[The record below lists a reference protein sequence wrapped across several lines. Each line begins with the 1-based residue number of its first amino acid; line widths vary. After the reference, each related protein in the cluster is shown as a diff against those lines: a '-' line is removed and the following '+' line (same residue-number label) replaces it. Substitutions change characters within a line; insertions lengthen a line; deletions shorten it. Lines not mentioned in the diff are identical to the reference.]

1 MSNINEET
9 INIKP
14 QLRKTII
21 FEKKF
26 KINKYKIIL
35 YSLAFIT
42 ILINIIIPIIV
53 PIKYKNQ
60 IFITSSFKQTIFK
73 LINDSYNKIAYL
85 EKEIIKINEQKDKLI
100 FSQEINDKY
109 IKEQNYFCY
118 NPNIFYNKSI
128 EDKIKLIDINFKEI
142 KFNMFVY
149 QKFDIVSNYIIR
161 HKSWEKAHTSKMI
174 EALKYYSNKKN
185 IRKEEIYIIDIGSN
199 IGWYSFILGKY
210 GYKIIAFEPSKINN
224 YILKKNYCLNKELNL
239 TIINKGLYNE
249 EKKCNIYHRIKNEG
263 NGYINCEQK
272 QNLTNNFIKTG
283 DIILTKFSNYLHFFN
298 DKNLVLIKIDAEGSE
313 GKIFESGIELI
324 TKYHVPF
331 IFLEFTPSLL
341 KRHDTDPNQFLHL
354 FADNGYKFSTSD
366 FFNNHIPIEEIL
378 AKVNIQINLYLVYS
392 KLLD

>member
-9 INIKP
+9 IDIKP
-14 QLRKTII
+14 QFTKTIF

-42 ILINIIIPIIV
+42 ILINIIIPIIL

-73 LINDSYNKIAYL
+73 LINDSFNKISYL

-100 FSQEINDKY
+100 FSQEINDNY
-109 IKEQNYFCY
+109 IKEQNYFCN
-118 NPNIFYNKSI
+118 NPKIFYNKTI

-149 QKFDIVSNYIIR
+149 QNLDIVSNFIIR
-161 HKSWEKAHTSKMI
+161 YKSWEKAHTSKMI
-174 EALKYYSNKKN
+174 EALKYYSNNKN

-224 YILKKNYCLNKELNL
+224 YILKKNYCLNKEINL

-249 EKKCNIYHRIKNEG
+249 EKKCNIYNHIKNEG

-283 DIILTKFSNYLHFFN
+283 EIILTKFSNYLHFFN

-324 TKYHVPF
+324 TEYHVPF

-341 KRHDTDPNQFLHL
+341 K
-354 FADNGYKFSTSD
+354 
-366 FFNNHIPIEEIL
+366 
-378 AKVNIQINLYLVYS
+378 
-392 KLLD
+392 LL